1 MADAAEEVLKQYKA
15 HVGDDVASVLKRY
28 ESILNRLTQLHEY
41 EDEIVDEEHYSS
53 EKDLQTE
60 QDNENMNTLRRPSTG
75 VHGSGFFA
83 IPEPLA
89 EENKALQANL
99 KAKEE
104 ELAKLRARKVNEI
117 SIQAAALRVT
127 QAKLASMF
135 KNSTNKLFANIMPQV
150 WTQIVQVHQHYGD
163 QPMPV
168 SGDQGIIPVLQHH
181 FGSNNTK
188 YTNFLELMQQNQ
200 KSGTEKVELNF
211 VESYVHSLIVHILQV
226 IGFPADD
233 TLWDYSLTKALTPF
247 VLHMFVAG
255 QHIPNICVAF
265 ILDMCLVVPHLNSD
279 GTINDNQ
286 FKSLQEVAQKVVKAC
301 LSHEYGVVVSTEE
314 FENLSQKY
322 VDMYDVF
329 WDTYNENIK
338 SFAGITKQQWPTNSN
353 IIEMYES
360 LLGSLPEPMIIGFR
374 NAQHPFLLRF

>member
-1 MADAAEEVLKQYKA
+1 MADAAEEVLEQYKA
-15 HVGDDVASVLKRY
+15 HVGDDVESVLNRY
-28 ESILNRLTQLHEY
+28 ESILKRLTQLHEY
-41 EDEIVDEEHYSS
+41 DENEQYDKEYDDEADNLN
-53 EKDLQTE
+53 KDTMLS
-60 QDNENMNTLRRPSTG
+60 PSTG
-75 VHGSGFFA
+75 VHVSGFFA
-83 IPEPLA
+83 IPKALG
-89 EENKALQANL
+89 EENKALQAIL
-99 KAKEE
+99 KEKEE
-104 ELAKLRARKVNEI
+104 QLAKLRAQKGAQKVNAI

-150 WTQIVQVHQHYGD
+150 WTQILQVHEHYGG
-163 QPMPV
+163 QPMAV
-168 SGDQGIIPVLQHH
+168 SGDQGIIPLLQYH
-181 FGSNNTK
+181 FRSNNTK
-188 YTNFLELMQQNQ
+188 YTNFLQLMQKNQ

-226 IGFPADD
+226 IDFPADN

-265 ILDMCLVVPHLNSD
+265 ILDMCLVVPHLKSD
-279 GTINDNQ
+279 GTINNDQ
-286 FKSLQEVAQKVVKAC
+286 FASLQQVAQKVVKAC
-301 LSHEYGVVVSTEE
+301 LSHEYGVVVSAEE

-322 VDMYDVF
+322 MDMYGVF
-329 WDTYNENIK
+329 WETYNENIN
-338 SFAGITKQQWPTNSN
+338 SFAGITKEQWPTNSN

-360 LLGSLPEPMIIGFR
+360 LLGSLPEPMNIGFR